1 MTTTGVH
8 VTADGLVDLRLHND
22 LAKRLKL
29 HCPYDH
35 LFWTKEGRDLA
46 GMAIQLDPVFA
57 QHNLARYKWFS
68 GQMTKAAG
76 SLDQI
81 LILGAGFDTRSLTL
95 PRVTAGKLQVFEVD
109 FPAKLAQKQE
119 VLGRA
124 GVVLPPALHFV
135 GADLADPA
143 LLSRLE
149 AAGYRADRPTAI
161 FMEGVLFFL
170 PREVADSLLDPTRLK
185 RGAGSFLFLDIW
197 SRSRQ
202 IALNEKLTQRGAPA
216 LFGESPLGETPAE
229 AEQQIKAHG
238 YGHVRTTSL
247 QQLVETFQAGDIA
260 DPLGDSWHVLEA
272 VWP

>member
-1 MTTTGVH
+1 MTTGVQ

-22 LAKRLKL
+22 LAKRLTL

-35 LFWTKEGRDLA
+35 LFWTQEGHDLA
-46 GMAIQLDPVFA
+46 CMAQRLDPVFA

-68 GQMTKAAG
+68 GQMTKAAA

-81 LILGAGFDTRSLTL
+81 LIFGAGFDTRSLTL
-95 PRVTAGKLQVFEVD
+95 PRAAAGKLQVFEVD
-109 FPAKLAQKQE
+109 FPDKLVQKQD
-119 VLGRA
+119 VLSRA
-124 GVVLPPALHFV
+124 GVAMPSALHFV
-135 GADLADPA
+135 GMDLGDPA

-149 AAGYRADRPTAI
+149 AAGYRPDRPAAI

-170 PREVADSLLDPTRLK
+170 PCEVADALLDPARF
-185 RGAGSFLFLDIW
+185 RRAGGSFLFLDFW

-202 IALNEKLTQRGAPA
+202 IALNEKLAQCGAPA
-216 LFGESPLGETPAE
+216 LFGESPLGETAAE
-229 AEQQIKAHG
+229 AEAHIKALG
-238 YGHVRTTSL
+238 YGHVRITSL
-247 QQLVETFQAGDIA
+247 QQVVTMYQAGETA

>member
-8 VTADGLVDLRLHND
+8 VTADGLVDLRLHNE

-35 LFWTKEGRDLA
+35 LFWTQEGHDLA
-46 GMAIQLDPVFA
+46 CMAIQLDPVFA
-57 QHNLARYKWFS
+57 QHNLTRYKWFS
-68 GQMTKAAG
+68 GQMAKAAA

-95 PRVTAGKLQVFEVD
+95 PRVAAGKLQVFEVD
-109 FPAKLAQKQE
+109 FADKLAQKQD
-119 VLGRA
+119 VLRRA
-124 GVVLPPALHFV
+124 GVALPPALHFV
-135 GADLADPA
+135 GADLGDPA
-143 LLSRLE
+143 LLSHLE
-149 AAGYRADRPTAI
+149 AAGYRPDRPAAI

-170 PREVADSLLDPTRLK
+170 PREGVHGLLDPARFK
-185 RGAGSFLFLDIW
+185 RAAGSFLFLDFW

-202 IALNEKLTQRGAPA
+202 VALNDKLRQRGAPA
-216 LFGESPLGETPAE
+216 LFGESPLGETAAE
-229 AEQQIKAHG
+229 AERHVSAHG
-238 YGHVRTTSL
+238 YGHVRITSL
-247 QQLVETFQAGDIA
+247 PQLVRSFEAGNIA